1 MSGGPD
7 ERGDAIGRLASALSE
22 GHATM
27 LRATAKAAP
36 DKEAFG
42 GLMSWALHTFGPE
55 SLRATETYNALA
67 FLGPPWLNPSTGA
80 NIDMPAWAE
89 WQQKLQNELDA
100 YADAGVGQYTEATYE
115 RLDRWRVA
123 FNEWAPKFR
132 QAGLAVMDVA
142 AVELPA
148 VVPDLPAVVP
158 AGAGKMLALGL
169 GATLA
174 ALVGGVFIAR
184 RGKRRSK

>member
-1 MSGGPD
+1 
-7 ERGDAIGRLASALSE
+7 
-22 GHATM
+22 M

-42 GLMSWALHTFGPE
+42 GLMNWALHTFGPE

-67 FLGPPWLNPSTGA
+67 FLGPPWLDPSTGA

-100 YADAGVGQYTEATYE
+100 YADAGVGQYTEDTFE
-115 RLDRWRVA
+115 RLASWRLA
-123 FNEWAPKFR
+123 FNGWAAKFR

-142 AVELPA
+142 EEELPSIL
-148 VVPDLPAVVP
+148 PDVPAVVP
-158 AGAGKMLALGL
+158 AGAGKMLALL
-169 GATLA
+169 GAVA
-174 ALVGGVFIAR
+174 AVVGGVVIAR
-184 RGKRRSK
+184 RGKRRRSS